1 MRRTVAV
8 PVRRHAGLCGPVR
21 GLSRLDVP
29 RCISTVPILSQI
41 RVESGFERGG
51 MGTRAVHASRLA
63 GTNTGRAGEVRRRLD
78 GDWEQVNDQTRYWR
92 QAVELPKDK
101 IIELL
106 RSRGEND
113 KADRANDE
121 LPDQVDTDK
130 HGDQLDKLGID
141 PGSLLGGIGNKL
153 GL

>member
-1 MRRTVAV
+1 
-8 PVRRHAGLCGPVR
+8 
-21 GLSRLDVP
+21 
-29 RCISTVPILSQI
+29 
-41 RVESGFERGG
+41 
-51 MGTRAVHASRLA
+51 
-63 GTNTGRAGEVRRRLD
+63 
-78 GDWEQVNDQTRYWR
+78 
-92 QAVELPKDK
+92 VELPKDK

-130 HGDQLDKLGID
+130 DGDLLDKLGVD